1 MGISKSEFAELQ
13 GVSKG
18 RVSQWLKSGV
28 ISSLPDGSIDQE
40 EAEYEVSRNLD
51 PNKRLDYKSRID
63 QNRFSHDDGPP
74 TPFTGNIFRDALIM
88 GFPCFYKHFGDTMG
102 PILIKLLTEFCHVPK
117 EEAEETTICLIFTC
131 HEIIQDFLKKD
142 IFNKWLQEKC
152 EESLDGLQG
161 IFLGRRVRRSG
172 PPKNLPIMT
181 HGEFIIKLLKNKYRK
196 D

>member
-1 MGISKSEFAELQ
+1 MGISKSAFAKHE

-28 ISSLPDGSIDQE
+28 ITCLPDGSIDPE
-40 EAEYEVSRNLD
+40 RGEYELSRNRD
-51 PNKRLDYKSRID
+51 ASKRFDYESRIE
-63 QNRFSHDDGPP
+63 QNRFTHDDGPP
-74 TPFTGNIFRDALIM
+74 PPFTGNIFRDALIM
-88 GFPCFYKHFGDTMG
+88 GFPCFYKHIGDTMG

-161 IFLGRRVRRSG
+161 IFLGGRVRKSG

-181 HGEFIIKLLKNKYRK
+181 HSEFIIKLLKDKHRK